1 MDEGEEERR
10 GEREEEG
17 CKGFG
22 EALLGDGAV
31 RVEDAEEEAFPDLE
45 ELDGGEGTAGA
56 KVGL

>member
-31 RVEDAEEEAFPDLE
+31 RVEDAWSPVRLAP
-45 ELDGGEGTAGA
+45 
-56 KVGL
+56 